1 MKSQKACFDQY
12 GTVCEHLSGG
22 CQRNRFYYCSFV
34 MARLS
39 FLYVFNASCQQQCA
53 RVTRLRYLQRRTQEN
68 KISKNKK
75 KQTNKQKHTPKK
87 TVFLCSSKGN
97 LGQPPNQ
104 EKSTYLHMLLFKSLP
119 RDIWPFSQRY
129 HFTAPGQCL
138 RNLNVVPGLP
148 VHIPSEWRLQVKPTF
163 YN

>member
-68 KISKNKK
+68 KISKNKN
-75 KQTNKQKHTPKK
+75 KQTNKQKHTHQKRQSFCAAVREILVSHLIKK
-87 TVFLCSSKGN
+87 SPRICTCCSLSPSPVIFDHFHKGII
-97 LGQPPNQ
+97 L
-104 EKSTYLHMLLFKSLP
+104 LP
-119 RDIWPFSQRY
+119 RDSAFV
-129 HFTAPGQCL
+129 T
-138 RNLNVVPGLP
+138 
-148 VHIPSEWRLQVKPTF
+148 
-163 YN
+163 